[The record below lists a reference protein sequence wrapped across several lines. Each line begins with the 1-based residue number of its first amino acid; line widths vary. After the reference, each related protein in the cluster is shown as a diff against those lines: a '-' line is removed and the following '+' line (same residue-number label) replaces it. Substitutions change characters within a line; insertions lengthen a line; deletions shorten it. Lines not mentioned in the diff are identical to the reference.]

1 MIIASCLHPKFKTNW
16 LSGEEKKVAESYL
29 EDLLGIRSSNNS
41 PNLPDDDHDDFFN
54 FYQESTPESEEEELQ
69 RFLKSKNCDI
79 NLLENFPK
87 IKKLFIKFN
96 TALPSSASVERL
108 FSIRNTV
115 LSPFRGHLNDDLM
128 EHQLL
133 LKVNKKFR

>member
-108 FSIRNTV
+108 FSIGNTV